1 MPGDPG
7 PHASIPESP
16 PNVDTNTVP
25 IDGGRR
31 RVRMTGQERR
41 SQLLDIGRAVF
52 AERGFEAA
60 SIEEVALRAQITK
73 PVVYGHFG
81 GKEGLYAV
89 VVDREV
95 RSLLT
100 RITTALDADHPRLM
114 LEQAA
119 LAFLSYIAEESD
131 GFRILVRDSP
141 VTGGTGTLASL
152 IGDIASHV
160 EYVLAQEFG
169 NRGFDPDLA
178 PLYSQA
184 LCGMIALVG
193 QWWLDAGT
201 PSKEE
206 VAAQLVN
213 LAWNGLKDLDHL
225 PQLVSSSPRRR
236 RRRAARS
243 PG

>member
-1 MPGDPG
+1 MPAEPDP
-7 PHASIPESP
+7 ATSP
-16 PNVDTNTVP
+16 DEPPTAGVRGALP
-25 IDGGRR
+25 IGRERR

-60 SIEEVALRAQITK
+60 SIEEVAQRAQITK

-95 RSLLT
+95 RSLLDG
-100 RITTALDADHPRLM
+100 ITAALDASHPRLM

-141 VTGGTGTLASL
+141 VTGTTGTLASL
-152 IGDIASHV
+152 IGDIASQV

-169 NRGFDPDLA
+169 SRGYDPELA

-206 VAAQLVN
+206 VASQLVN

-225 PQLVSSSPRRR
+225 PELMSASPRRR
-236 RRRAARS
+236 RRAAGS
-243 PG
+243 G